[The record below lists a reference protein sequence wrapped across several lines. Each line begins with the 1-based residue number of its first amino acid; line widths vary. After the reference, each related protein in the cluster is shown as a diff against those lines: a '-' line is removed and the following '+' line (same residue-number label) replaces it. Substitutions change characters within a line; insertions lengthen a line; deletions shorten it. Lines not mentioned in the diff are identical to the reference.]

1 MWPSAYEDRLQEW
14 YALRLRCRDLD
25 LDTCMATINNWWWQ
39 APLINY
45 YLHWDDRRG
54 WPGPWDLLADNVFC
68 DLARAVGMLYTV
80 MIIDR
85 GDITGVE
92 LAQTED
98 DNLVLV
104 NQGIYVLNWAPGQL
118 LNIASLPKPPRKFI
132 ASDELHHLLGYKNDT
147 DTSTKARW

>member
-54 WPGPWDLLADNVFC
+54 WPGPWDLLADNRFC
-68 DLARAVGMLYTV
+68 SLAKALGIVYTLH
-80 MIIDR
+80 MISR
-85 GDITGVE
+85 PDITQVE
-92 LAQTED
+92 LAVNGD
-98 DNLVLV
+98 SGDNLVLV
-104 NQGIYVLNWAPGQL
+104 NEGKYILNWSAGQL
-118 LNIASLPKPPRKFI
+118 LNI
-132 ASDELHHLLGYKNDT
+132 
-147 DTSTKARW
+147 TSPVVNISRSVDSRAVTKKIN